1 MPFKD
6 FLLEARLDEAAAQF
20 SFPLVEAINSYVL
33 KAATALDG
41 RSDDDSSNAG
51 INIEA
56 LADMVTAL
64 RVVSTRELRM
74 GITADDAEGWDPNS
88 AKDMY
93 DVFSKVPDSPKT
105 KLPADLGRFFKTVAG
120 MAPKI
125 RKQELEDLNILLDKD
140 VNIRKKALGK
150 LKAFTSKLD
159 QLYNKLK
166 TTVKV

>member
-20 SFPLVEAINSYVL
+20 NFPLVEAINSYVA
-33 KAATALDG
+33 KATAALNG
-41 RSDDDSSNAG
+41 RADDDASSAG
-51 INIEA
+51 VDIEA

-105 KLPADLGRFFKTVAG
+105 KLPSDLARFFKTVSG

-125 RKQELEDLNILLDKD
+125 RKQEFEDLKVTLSDDENL
-140 VNIRKKALGK
+140 RKKALAK
-150 LKAFTSKLD
+150 LKAFTSRLD